1 MDRIADHFVN
11 YLFDQYRGARHVRR
25 VAAWIGFLLKAIERI
40 GGTVRINRQRQV
52 VFTRSG
58 HRYKVRYKHT
68 IAPRGGIEIVEVL
81 PGRGAPDGE
90 VLLRIASLQD
100 AEDAYRGALRRALA

>member
-25 VAAWIGFLLKAIERI
+25 VAAWIGFVLTAIERA
-40 GGTVRINRQRQV
+40 GATARINRQRQL
-52 VFTRSG
+52 VFERDG
-58 HRYKVRYKHT
+58 HRYKVRYRHD
-68 IAPRGGIEIVEVL
+68 IRPRGGIEILKVL

-90 VLLRIASLQD
+90 ILLRIASLGN
-100 AEDAYRGALRRALA
+100 AEDAYRGGLARALA

>member
-1 MDRIADHFVN
+1 MDRMADHFVN

-25 VAAWIGFLLKAIERI
+25 VAAWIGFVLKAIERA
-40 GGTVRINRQRQV
+40 GATARINRQRQL
-52 VFTRSG
+52 VFERSG
-58 HRYKVRYKHT
+58 HRYKVRYRHQ
-68 IAPRGGIEIVEVL
+68 IRPRGGIEIVRVL

-100 AEDAYRGALRRALA
+100 AEDAYRSALSRVLI